1 MAQNTTREPAQ
12 EKSVSQTNHDVPD
25 GIVAHR
31 KTLRALGGFV
41 ALGVAMSV
49 LIVGLGLLVLP
60 GAITG
65 VLGFVLIVI
74 ALPALPLF
82 GIPAAGGF
90 INYVGGFITSAAV
103 WWIAGHYAG
112 LRASRLVIASWPE
125 WRREFRPLAI
135 GIVLGS
141 LISLALAAVVLGV
154 L

>member
-1 MAQNTTREPAQ
+1 
-12 EKSVSQTNHDVPD
+12 VSQSNRDVPD

-31 KTLRALGGFV
+31 KTIRALGGFV

-74 ALPALPLF
+74 ALPTLPLF

-90 INYVGGFITSAAV
+90 IIYVGGFITSAAL
-103 WWIAGHYAG
+103 WWIVGHYASR
-112 LRASRLVIASWPE
+112 RASRIVIASWPE
-125 WRREFRPLAI
+125 WRAEFRPLAI
-135 GIVLGS
+135 GVVLGS

>member
-12 EKSVSQTNHDVPD
+12 ENSASQKIRVVPD

-31 KTLRALGGFV
+31 KTVRALGGLV

-49 LIVGLGLLVLP
+49 LIVGLGLLILP

-74 ALPALPLF
+74 ALPTLPLF
-82 GIPAAGGF
+82 GVPAAGGF
-90 INYVGGFITSAAV
+90 ISYTGGFITSVAL
-103 WWIAGHYAG
+103 WWIVGHYASR
-112 LRASRLVIASWPE
+112 RASRLVIASWPE
-125 WRREFRPLAI
+125 WRGEFRPLAI
-135 GIVLGS
+135 GVVLGS